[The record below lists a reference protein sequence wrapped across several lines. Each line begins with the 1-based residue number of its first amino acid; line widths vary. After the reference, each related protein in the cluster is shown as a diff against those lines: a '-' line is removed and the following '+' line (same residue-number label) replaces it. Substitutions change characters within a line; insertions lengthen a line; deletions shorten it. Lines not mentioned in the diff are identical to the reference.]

1 MNVDKQQ
8 INIQSIELFTLKL
21 MRRVSYLHVEQIGLN
36 EQNTTKHTYSFVCNI
51 CSSQAFVNHKR

>member
-36 EQNTTKHTYSFVCNI
+36 EQNTT
-51 CSSQAFVNHKR
+51 